1 MIATQQLRS
10 EHEGIALMLKILSEL
25 CRRMSIG
32 RNVNVEHIE
41 KVLELFKVFVD
52 QCHHGKEEEMLFPAL
67 ERVGILNEGGPIGQ
81 MLLEHEQG
89 RQAVREMAEALSLY
103 RAGEPGAAKKFCEP
117 AHRYRD
123 LLAQHIEKENQ
134 VLFLL
139 AESRLSRPRQQD
151 LADAFQALEKER
163 IGEGKHEE
171 FHEILEV
178 LAAIYIR

>member
-52 QCHHGKEEEMLFPAL
+52 QCHPAL